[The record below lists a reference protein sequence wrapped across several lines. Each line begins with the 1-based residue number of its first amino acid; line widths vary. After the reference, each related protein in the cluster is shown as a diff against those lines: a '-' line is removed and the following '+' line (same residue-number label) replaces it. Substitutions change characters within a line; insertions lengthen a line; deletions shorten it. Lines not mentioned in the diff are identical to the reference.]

1 MKTFEQFLTEAGAG
15 QGRKVGTKYAQG
27 PANIPQGRSTR
38 QTRKDEVERTK
49 RLENLPAGTGTSG
62 SESRRNVEIQLAAQK
77 AEKDAQQAAE
87 KAAERAK
94 QESQAKLAGAAEALA
109 AQKQD
114 PAYIEQQ
121 NKLAKARERS
131 AKRAAKKANP

>member
-38 QTRKDEVERTK
+38 QTRKDEAERTK
-49 RLENLPAGTGTSG
+49 RLENLPAGTGTS
-62 SESRRNVEIQLAAQK
+62 SSLVQQDVQRQLAAQK
-77 AEKDAQQAAE
+77 AEEAAKRAAKE
-87 KAAERAK
+87 AAERA
-94 QESQAKLAGAAEALA
+94 QEENKSQLAKASEALA

-114 PAYIEQQ
+114 PAYKEQQ

-131 AKRAAKKANP
+131 ARRAAKKANP